1 MDKKLVAFGCI
12 IGFICTT
19 VGASLYLF
27 LFTSYNFFSDF
38 AILKSE
44 HILGKVIALGSVVNL
59 IVFLILL
66 KLNKEF
72 IARGLVLSTLLIAVA
87 TIFV

>member
-1 MDKKLVAFGCI
+1 MDKKFVAFGCI
-12 IGFICTT
+12 MGFICTT
-19 VGASLYLF
+19 AGASMYLF
-27 LFTSYNFFSDF
+27 LFTDYNFFADF

-44 HILGKVIALGSVVNL
+44 HILGKVIALGSTINL
-59 IVFLILL
+59 LVFLILI
-66 KLNKEF
+66 KLNREY